1 MIKKLVSHLGEY
13 KRAAILT
20 PMFSALEAVMDILLP
35 TIMAFIIDLGIEK
48 GDMNAIVKYGLL
60 TFAVAAIALLLGV
73 LAGKYAAEAS
83 TGFAGNLR
91 DAMYENI
98 QHYSFSNI
106 DKFSTAGLVTRLTTD
121 LTNVQ
126 NAFQMCERMCVRAP
140 VHLVFALF
148 MAVMIGGPLSL
159 IFVVA
164 VVFLVAVLAGIMVPT
179 FELTL
184 PIGISFYTFQTM
196 SYTIDVYRGLVPPQ
210 RNIVDFGA
218 YVTLFP
224 QLIAGPI
231 VQYKTVAYDLEH
243 RRESVSEASEG
254 LQRLVIGL
262 GKKVLIANQMGAIWE
277 DIAAM
282 SDPTAVTAWIGA
294 IAYTFQIYFDF
305 SGYSDM
311 AIGLGHFF
319 GFHFL
324 ENFNYPYE
332 SRSVT
337 EFWRRWHISLSTW
350 FREYVYIP
358 LGGNRKGKG
367 RQLLNIAIVWLLT
380 GLWHGASWNF
390 VLWGVYYAALLLLEK
405 TFLLKWLDKAPR
417 FVGHVYTCF
426 CFVMGWVLF
435 AITDLGALGAYVGH
449 MFSGT
454 FADSTTAYLLRC
466 DWLLLVLGVIGCT
479 SLPKRLWEKR
489 EQALSPALS
498 DGLRTVWVVVVLLV
512 SMAFL
517 VGDSYNPFLYFR
529 F

>member
-1 MIKKLVSHLGEY
+1 MVFSSTTFLLAFLPL
-13 KRAAILT
+13 AAILYYIC
-20 PMFSALEAVMDILLP
+20 PRRLR
-35 TIMAFIIDLGIEK
+35 
-48 GDMNAIVKYGLL
+48 N
-60 TFAVAAIALLLGV
+60 ALLLVCSLLFYGW
-73 LAGKYAAEAS
+73 GEPKYISIMLFS
-83 TGFAGNLR
+83 TVFDYCNGLTIGHFRAKGRESGAKAMLIVSVVGNLAILGFFKYT
-91 DAMYENI
+91 DFA
-98 QHYSFSNI
+98 I
-106 DKFSTAGLVTRLTTD
+106 DNLNGLLGTAIPALGLL
-121 LTNVQ
+121 
-126 NAFQMCERMCVRAP
+126 
-140 VHLVFALF
+140 
-148 MAVMIGGPLSL
+148 
-159 IFVVA
+159 
-164 VVFLVAVLAGIMVPT
+164 
-179 FELTL
+179 L

-254 LQRLVIGL
+254 LQRLGIGL

-380 GLWHGASWNF
+380 GLWHGASWNYIIWGIYYGLF
-390 VLWGVYYAALLLLEK
+390 LMLEMGIGKKGMKKIPAVLRHLCNKIVIIVGFGIFYCTGGIDQLGDMLLAMAGQNGTGWLDTMLVTSVQNNLFLLIAALLCCFPLLELPK
-405 TFLLKWLDKAPR
+405 KIMAKNPAANVALSVT
-417 FVGHVYTCF
+417 GT
-426 CFVMGWVLF
+426 VL
-435 AITDLGALGAYVGH
+435 AAG
-449 MFSGT
+449 
-454 FADSTTAYLLRC
+454 
-466 DWLLLVLGVIGCT
+466 LLVISSILMVDAT
-479 SLPKRLWEKR
+479 N
-489 EQALSPALS
+489 
-498 DGLRTVWVVVVLLV
+498 T
-512 SMAFL
+512 
-517 VGDSYNPFLYFR
+517 PFLYTKF
-529 F
+529 